1 MPVWFGIK
9 IQTLLWKT
17 ALEKRGKRPVF
28 QSWFRVN
35 RKICILVNIW
45 LRLGDKICYCG
56 GMENQFVH
64 LRTHTRLSMGVGTI
78 QVKELPELCAAAGMS
93 ACALTDTNLMS
104 GCAEF
109 SDVMPSKKLQPII
122 GVEISLN
129 HHNIDP
135 KILRASSLSKIELL
149 AQNHTG
155 YLNLCELSRIMYMRT
170 ENHHLGPYITFD
182 ELASHATGVICL
194 SGAHTGPIGMALL
207 NTQDAQAR
215 IYAEQFVSIFGDRFY
230 MEIQR
235 HGLVDEIKT
244 EPGFLKLARELN
256 IPIVATNDVMFASS
270 SDYEAED
277 ALSCVLGQTKVIDPD
292 RPRKSSEQYFKS
304 PEEMLELFSDLPEA
318 YENTVEI
325 ARRCG
330 FMVNVHEKPL
340 LPRFGDDLENE
351 CQMLRD
357 HTMSGLTA
365 RMQEQGITDT
375 QPYFDQAEFELGVII
390 NMGFPG
396 YFLIVA
402 DYIDWCR
409 KNDVLTGPGRGSGAG
424 SIVAW
429 ALGITHVN
437 PLKYGLLFERF
448 LNPDRISMPDFDV
461 DFEPTGIERVL
472 AYICDK
478 YGHDSVCRIITFG
491 SLQARGAIRD
501 IGRVYGIPYSKS
513 DRLSKLIPQDA
524 KKLKDAVDA
533 SSEMQYILQT
543 DNDMNKVV
551 SIAEELEGS
560 IRNLGQHACGVVIG
574 DRPTTKIAP
583 VYRDPA
589 NPLPSCQFDGHYLE
603 SAGLIKFDF
612 LGLET
617 LVVLKYA
624 VRLIQQ
630 TRGINIDLD
639 KIPVDDAKTMD
650 LWQRGL
656 TEGIFQFDA
665 PFVQQ
670 TLRKM
675 RPTSFLEISA
685 LNALNRPGPIAFI
698 PQFIAR
704 MHGEEKIEYVHPK
717 AEPILK
723 ETYGIIVYQ
732 EQVMMLT
739 RALAGFTRGQSDT
752 VRKAMGKKKLELLA
766 QLEIQFLDGCEKEN
780 TLNREQAKDLWEK
793 FKEFAKYAFNKSHAI
808 AYSIVANQC
817 AYLKANFTPEFLAA
831 SMSSNLNDTD
841 QLALFVDDAKANFNI
856 TIVPPDINASES
868 LFTVRDGKI
877 IYALAAIKGV
887 GTAATDAIVA
897 ERNAHGKFKNLT
909 DFAKRC
915 APIMNKRI
923 LEAFARVGVLDS
935 LCPNRAAIFMNAD
948 AILLYASKSKDGA
961 NSLSLFANTIEDD
974 VADDRLLKN
983 LPRTAPW
990 TFGQRLENELMAL
1003 GFYISAHPLDQ
1014 YKHLIQRAKLATS
1027 ATLIDL
1033 GDRKPVQIAA
1043 NVNSFSRRRTKTGK
1057 DMITINA
1064 SDSFGNIDAVAF
1076 GESAAIFGQML
1087 AGENV
1092 VLISGKT
1099 SARDDRV
1106 SIFVDSIIPLTQW
1119 VAKVA
1124 RKLTLDIYTK
1134 DVLPSVKKALGSLP
1148 HGGTRVVLILHGA
1161 DKTASIA
1168 LPTGVELGATTAK
1181 DLIALGIKVEIE

>member
-1 MPVWFGIK
+1 MGNSFI
-9 IQTLLWKT
+9 
-17 ALEKRGKRPVF
+17 
-28 QSWFRVN
+28 
-35 RKICILVNIW
+35 
-45 LRLGDKICYCG
+45 
-56 GMENQFVH
+56 H
-64 LRTHTRLSMGVGTI
+64 LRTHSRFSIGASTLK
-78 QVKELPELCAAAGMS
+78 VKDIPDLCKSFGMT

-109 SDVMPSKKLQPII
+109 SDVMPKNKVQPII
-122 GVEISLN
+122 GIEISLN
-129 HHNIDP
+129 QHNADP
-135 KILRASSLSKIELL
+135 KVLRENSLSKIVLL
-149 AQNHTG
+149 AQNHEG
-155 YLNLCELSRIMYMRT
+155 YLNLCDLNRIMYMRT

-182 ELASHATGVICL
+182 ELKSKSRGLICL
-194 SGAHTGPIGMALL
+194 SGAHSGPIGMAIL
-207 NTQDAQAR
+207 NAQNEQAVA
-215 IYAEQFVSIFGDRFY
+215 YAKQFLDIFGDKFY
-230 MEIQR
+230 IEIQR
-235 HGLVDEIKT
+235 HGLQDEIKT
-244 EPGFLKLARELN
+244 EPDFLNIAQELN
-256 IPIVATNDVMFASS
+256 IPIVATNDVAFATAD
-270 SDYEAED
+270 DYESAD

-292 RPRKSSEQYFKS
+292 RPRKSSEQFFKS
-304 PEEMLELFSDLPEA
+304 PEQMIDLFSDLPEA
-318 YENTVEI
+318 IENTVVI
-325 ARRCG
+325 SQRCA
-330 FMVNVHEKPL
+330 FFVNVHEKPL
-340 LPRFGDDLENE
+340 LPRFGDDLEQE
-351 CQMLRD
+351 CKMLRD
-357 HTMSGLTA
+357 HTMTGLA
-365 RMQEQGITDT
+365 KNLQQHGITDT
-375 QPYFDQAEFELGVII
+375 APYYEQAEFELGVII

-409 KNDVLTGPGRGSGAG
+409 KNNILTGPGRGSGAG

-513 DRLSKLIPQDA
+513 DRLSKLVPQDA
-524 KKLKDAVDA
+524 KTLKMAVD
-533 SSEMQYILQT
+533 SSPEIQTFLQ
-543 DNDMNKVV
+543 NDEDMDKVV
-551 SIAEELEGS
+551 HVAEELEGS
-560 IRNLGQHACGVVIG
+560 LRNLGQHACGVVIG

-617 LVVLKYA
+617 LAVLKYA
-624 VRLIQQ
+624 IKLIQQ
-630 TRGINIDLD
+630 ARGINIDLD
-639 KIPVDDAKTMD
+639 KIPTDDEKTMK
-650 LWQRGL
+650 LWQSGL

-675 RPTSFLEISA
+675 HPTSFLEISA

-704 MHGEEKIEYVHPK
+704 MHGDEKVEYVHPR

-732 EQVMMLT
+732 EQVMQLT
-739 RALAGFTRGQSDT
+739 RALAGFTRGQSDN
-752 VRKAMGKKKLELLA
+752 VRKAMGKKIIKMLDELEGKFY
-766 QLEIQFLDGCEKEN
+766 EGCEKEQ
-780 TLNREQAKDLWEK
+780 TLNREEAKDLWEK

-817 AYLKANFTPEFLAA
+817 AYLKANYTPEFLAA

-841 QLALFVDDAKANFNI
+841 QLALFVDDAKSNFGI
-856 TIVPPDINASES
+856 QIVAPDINQSES
-868 LFTVRDGKI
+868 LFTVRNGKI

-887 GTAATDAIVA
+887 GTVATDAIVA
-897 ERNAHGKFKNLT
+897 ERNANGRFKNLT

-923 LEAFARVGVLDS
+923 LEAFAKVGVLDS
-935 LCPNRAAIFMNAD
+935 LEPNRAAIFMNAD
-948 AILLYASKSKDGA
+948 AILSYASKSKETG
-961 NSLSLFANTIEDD
+961 NTLSLFANTVEDD
-974 VADDRLLKN
+974 VAEDRLKKN
-983 LPRTAPW
+983 LPKTTPW
-990 TFGQRLENELMAL
+990 TFGQKLENELSAL

-1014 YKHLIQRAKLATS
+1014 YKHLIERTKLATS
-1027 ATLIDL
+1027 ATLEKL
-1033 GDRKPVQIAA
+1033 GDRKPVNIAV

-1057 DMITINA
+1057 EMITINA
-1064 SDSFGNIDAVAF
+1064 SDSLGNIDAIAF
-1076 GESAAIFGQML
+1076 GQSAIDFAQIL
-1087 AGENV
+1087 SNDTV
-1092 VLISGKT
+1092 VLLSGKV
-1099 SARDDRV
+1099 SNRDDRV
-1106 SIFVDSIIPLTQW
+1106 SVFVDSITPLTKW
-1119 VAKVA
+1119 VATVA
-1124 RKLTLDIYTK
+1124 NKITLDIYDK
-1134 DVLPSVKKALGSLP
+1134 VVLQDVKKAIVALKPGR
-1148 HGGTRVVLILHGA
+1148 TKVVLNLHTA
-1161 DKTASIA
+1161 DKVAAMA
-1168 LPTGVELGATTAK
+1168 LPGGVELGATTAN
-1181 DLIALGIKVEIE
+1181 DLVNLGLRVGIE

>member
-1 MPVWFGIK
+1 MG
-9 IQTLLWKT
+9 
-17 ALEKRGKRPVF
+17 
-28 QSWFRVN
+28 
-35 RKICILVNIW
+35 
-45 LRLGDKICYCG
+45 
-56 GMENQFVH
+56 NQFVH
-64 LRTHTRLSMGVGTI
+64 LRTHSRFSIGASTLK
-78 QVKELPELCAAAGMS
+78 VKDIPDLCKNLGMT

-109 SDVMPSKKLQPII
+109 SDVMPKNKLQPII
-122 GVEISLN
+122 GIEISLN
-129 HHNIDP
+129 HHTADP
-135 KILRASSLSKIELL
+135 KILRMNSLSRIVLL
-149 AQNHTG
+149 AQNHDG
-155 YLNLCELSRIMYMRT
+155 YLNLCELNRIMYMR
-170 ENHHLGPYITFD
+170 EDNHHLGPYITFE
-182 ELASHATGVICL
+182 ELESHKNGLICL
-194 SGAHTGPIGMALL
+194 SGAHTGPIGMAIL
-207 NTQDAQAR
+207 NSQSGQAR
-215 IYAEQFVSIFGDRFY
+215 SYAKKFLDVFGDKFY
-230 MEIQR
+230 IEIQR
-235 HGLVDEIKT
+235 HGLEDEIKT
-244 EPGFLKLARELN
+244 EPEFLKIAQELN
-256 IPIVATNDVMFASS
+256 IPIVATNDVSFAMN
-270 SDYEAED
+270 SDYESED

-304 PEEMLELFSDLPEA
+304 PDEMTELFSDLPEA
-318 YENTVEI
+318 IENTVI
-325 ARRCG
+325 ISQRCG
-330 FMVNVHEKPL
+330 FFVNVHEKPL
-340 LPRFGDDLENE
+340 LPRFGNDLEQE

-357 HTMSGLTA
+357 HTMTGLAKKLAQHGIKDTA
-365 RMQEQGITDT
+365 
-375 QPYFDQAEFELGVII
+375 PYYEQAEFELGVII

-409 KNDVLTGPGRGSGAG
+409 KNDILTGPGRGSGAG

-429 ALGITHVN
+429 ALGITHVD

-524 KKLKDAVDA
+524 KTLKVAVD
-533 SSEMQYILQT
+533 SSPEIQEILKN
-543 DNDMNKVV
+543 DEDMNKVV
-551 SIAEELEGS
+551 RVAEDLEGS
-560 IRNLGQHACGVVIG
+560 LRNLGQHACGVVIG

-589 NPLPSCQFDGHYLE
+589 NQLPSCQFDGHYLE

-617 LVVLKYA
+617 LAVLKYA
-624 VRLIQQ
+624 LKLIQQ
-630 TRGINIDLD
+630 TRGINVDLD
-639 KIPVDDAKTMD
+639 KIPTDDEKTMK
-650 LWQRGL
+650 LWQSGM

-675 RPTSFLEISA
+675 HPTSFLEISA

-704 MHGEEKIEYVHPK
+704 MHGEEKVEYVHPR

-732 EQVMMLT
+732 EQVMQLT
-739 RALAGFTRGQSDT
+739 RALAGFTRGQSDN
-752 VRKAMGKKKLELLA
+752 VRKAMGKKIAKMLDELEGKFY
-766 QLEIQFLDGCEKEN
+766 EGCEKEQ
-780 TLNREQAKDLWEK
+780 TLNREEAKELWEK

-817 AYLKANFTPEFLAA
+817 AYLKANYTPEFIAA

-841 QLALFVDDAKANFNI
+841 QLALFVDDAKANFGI
-856 TIVPPDINASES
+856 QIIAPDINLSES

-877 IYALAAIKGV
+877 IYGLAAIKGV
-887 GTAATDAIVA
+887 GTVATDAIVA
-897 ERNAHGKFKNLT
+897 ERNANGKFKNLT

-923 LEAFARVGVLDS
+923 LEAFAKVGVLDS
-935 LCPNRAAIFMNAD
+935 LEPNRAAIFMNAD
-948 AILLYASKSKDGA
+948 AILSYASKSKEGG
-961 NSLSLFANTIEDD
+961 NTLSLFANTVEDD
-974 VADDRLLKN
+974 VAEDRLKKN
-983 LPRTAPW
+983 LPNTTPW
-990 TFGQRLENELMAL
+990 TFGQRLENELSAL

-1014 YKHLIQRAKLATS
+1014 YKHLIAREKLATS
-1027 ATLIDL
+1027 TTLESL
-1033 GDRKPVQIAA
+1033 GDRKPVRIAV

-1076 GESAAIFGQML
+1076 GDSAAEFAQIL
-1087 AGENV
+1087 SSETV

-1099 SARDDRV
+1099 SNRDDRV
-1106 SIFVDSIIPLTQW
+1106 SVFVDNIIPLNQW
-1119 VAKVA
+1119 VAKIA
-1124 RKLTLDIYTK
+1124 KKITLDIYNK
-1134 DVLPSVKKALGSLP
+1134 DVLADVKKAITALKPGF
-1148 HGGTRVVLILHGA
+1148 TKVVLNLHA
-1161 DKTASIA
+1161 VDKVAAMA
-1168 LPTGVELGATTAK
+1168 LPSGVELGANTAN
-1181 DLIALGIKVEIE
+1181 DLVNLGIKVGIE

>member
-1 MPVWFGIK
+1 MNYNIIVRICKFISRISAGSKK
-9 IQTLLWKT
+9 II
-17 ALEKRGKRPVF
+17 F
-28 QSWFRVN
+28 FRKYGLPSV
-35 RKICILVNIW
+35 KFF
-45 LRLGDKICYCG
+45 CYVL
-56 GMENQFVH
+56 GMENQFIH
-64 LRTHTRLSMGVGTI
+64 LRVHSRFSVGASTLK
-78 QVKELPELCAAAGMS
+78 VKDIPAICIASGMP

-109 SDVMPSKKLQPII
+109 SDVMPSSKVQPII

-129 HHNIDP
+129 HHNADP
-135 KILRASSLSKIELL
+135 KILRANSLSKIVLL
-149 AQNHTG
+149 AQNHQG
-155 YLNLCELSRIMYMRT
+155 YLNLCELNRIMYMRG

-182 ELASHATGVICL
+182 ELATHSDGLICL
-194 SGAHTGPIGMALL
+194 SGAHTGPIGMSVIAM
-207 NTQDAQAR
+207 QDEQAR
-215 IYAEQFVSIFGDRFY
+215 MYARKFLDLFGDRFY

-235 HGLVDEIKT
+235 HGLEAEIKT
-244 EPGFLKLARELN
+244 EPAFLKIAAEMN
-256 IPIVATNDVMFASS
+256 IPIVATNDVCFASS
-270 SDYEAED
+270 TDYEATD
-277 ALSCVLGQTKVIDPD
+277 ALGCVLGQTKVIDPE
-292 RPRKSSEQYFKS
+292 RPRESSEQYFKS
-304 PEEMLELFSDLPEA
+304 IQEMTDIFSDLPEA
-318 YENTVEI
+318 IENTVVI
-325 ARRCG
+325 AQRCG

-340 LPRFGDDLENE
+340 LPRFGEDLETE

-357 HTMSGLTA
+357 HTMTGLA
-365 RMQEQGITDT
+365 ERLKQHNITDT
-375 QPYFDQAEFELGVII
+375 KPYYEQAEFELGVII
-390 NMGFPG
+390 GMGFPG

-429 ALGITHVN
+429 ALGITHVD

-472 AYICDK
+472 AYICEK
-478 YGHDSVCRIITFG
+478 YGADSVCRIITFG

-501 IGRVYGIPYSKS
+501 IGRVYGMPYSKS

-524 KKLKDAVDA
+524 KTLKDAVE
-533 SSEMQYILQT
+533 SSGEIQEILQT
-543 DNDMNKVV
+543 DADMDKVV
-551 SIAEELEGS
+551 TVAQELEGS
-560 IRNLGQHACGVVIG
+560 LRNLGQHACGVVIG

-624 VRLIQQ
+624 TRLIQQ

-639 KIPVDDAKTMD
+639 KIPTDDEKTMQ

-665 PFVQQ
+665 QFVQQ

-675 RPTSFLEISA
+675 HPTSFLEISA

-732 EQVMMLT
+732 EQVMQLT
-739 RALAGFTRGQSDT
+739 RALAGFTRGESDT
-752 VRKAMGKKKLELLA
+752 VRKAMGKKKLDLLA
-766 QLEIQFLDGCEKEN
+766 KLEVKFLDGCEEQH
-780 TLNREQAKDLWEK
+780 TLDRTTAKDLWEK
-793 FKEFAKYAFNKSHAI
+793 FKDFAKYAFNKSHAI

-817 AYLKANFTPEFLAA
+817 AYLKANYAPEFLAA

-841 QLALFVDDAKANFNI
+841 QLAIFVDDAKTNFNI
-856 TIVPPDINASES
+856 PIVPPDINASES

-877 IYALAAIKGV
+877 VYGLAAIKGV

-897 ERNAHGKFKNLT
+897 ERNANGKFKNLT

-923 LEAFARVGVLDS
+923 LEAFAKVGVLDS
-935 LCPNRAAIFMNAD
+935 LEPNRAAIFMNAD
-948 AILLYASKSKDGA
+948 AILSYASKSKDGA

-974 VADDRLLKN
+974 VTEDRLHKN
-983 LPRTAPW
+983 LPRTTPW
-990 TFGQRLENELMAL
+990 TFAQRLENELSAL

-1014 YKHLIQRAKLATS
+1014 YKHLIARAKLATS
-1027 ATLIDL
+1027 ATLEKM

-1043 NVNSFSRRRTKTGK
+1043 SVGSFSRRRTKTGK

-1076 GESAAIFGQML
+1076 GESAATFGQIL
-1087 AGENV
+1087 ANESV

-1099 SARDDRV
+1099 SARDDQV

-1119 VAKVA
+1119 VAKIA
-1124 RKLTLDIYTK
+1124 NKITLEIYDK
-1134 DVLPSVKKALGSLP
+1134 SVLPDVKKALGVLP
-1148 HGGTRVVLILHGA
+1148 SGMTRVELNLHSG
-1161 DKTASIA
+1161 DKAA
-1168 LPTGVELGATTAK
+1168 LVRLQGGVELGATTAA
-1181 DLIALGIKVEIE
+1181 DLVALGIKVNIE

>member
-1 MPVWFGIK
+1 MGTLKIK
-9 IQTLLWKT
+9 DIPK
-17 ALEKRGKRPVF
+17 
-28 QSWFRVN
+28 
-35 RKICILVNIW
+35 
-45 LRLGDKICYCG
+45 
-56 GMENQFVH
+56 
-64 LRTHTRLSMGVGTI
+64 
-78 QVKELPELCAAAGMS
+78 LCAAAGMS

-104 GCAEF
+104 GAAEF
-109 SDVMPSKKLQPII
+109 SDVMPGAHIQPII
-122 GVEISLN
+122 GIEITLN
-129 HHNIDP
+129 HHTADP
-135 KILRASSLSKIELL
+135 KILRSESLSRVVLL
-149 AQNHTG
+149 AQNHDG
-155 YLNLCELSRIMYMRT
+155 YLNLCELTRIMYMRE
-170 ENHHLGPYITFD
+170 ENHHLGPYVTTD
-182 ELASHATGVICL
+182 ELATHSGGIICL
-194 SGAHTGPIGMALL
+194 SGAHTGPVGMALL
-207 NTQDAQAR
+207 NNQEDQAR
-215 IYAEQFVSIFGDRFY
+215 IYARQLLDIFGDRFY

-235 HGLVDEIKT
+235 HGLENEIKT
-244 EPGFLKLARELN
+244 EPGFLQLAAELN
-256 IPIVATNDVMFASS
+256 IPIVATNDVCFAADT
-270 SDYEAED
+270 DYEATD
-277 ALSCVLGQTKVIDPD
+277 ALGCVLGQTKVIDPE
-292 RPRKSSEQYFKS
+292 RPRESSEQYFKS
-304 PEEMLELFSDLPEA
+304 PEQMMDLFSDLPEA
-318 YENTVEI
+318 IENTRII
-325 ARRCG
+325 ATRCA
-330 FMVNVHEKPL
+330 FLVNVHEKPL
-340 LPRFGDDLENE
+340 LPRFGDDLETE

-357 HTMSGLTA
+357 NTMTGLAA
-365 RMQEQGITDT
+365 RLEQHGITDT
-375 QPYFDQAEFELGVII
+375 APYYEQAEFELGVII
-390 NMGFPG
+390 GMGFPG

-429 ALGITHVN
+429 ALGITHVD

-501 IGRVYGIPYSKS
+501 IGRVYGMPYSKS
-513 DRLSKLIPQDA
+513 DRLSKLIPADA
-524 KKLKDAVDA
+524 KFLKDAVET
-533 SSEMQYILQT
+533 SPEIQEILAT
-543 DNDMNKVV
+543 DDDMRKVV
-551 SIAEELEGS
+551 SVAQELEGS
-560 IRNLGQHACGVVIG
+560 LRNLGQHACGVVIG

-624 VRLIQQ
+624 TRLIAK

-665 PFVQQ
+665 TFVQQ

-675 RPTSFLEISA
+675 HPTNFLEISA

-704 MHGEEKIEYVHPK
+704 MHGEEPIEYVHPK

-723 ETYGIIVYQ
+723 ESYGIIVYQ

-752 VRKAMGKKKLELLA
+752 VRKAMGKKKLDLLA
-766 QLEIQFLDGCEKEN
+766 ELEVKFLDGCEAEQ
-780 TLNREQAKDLWEK
+780 TLDRATAKDLWEK

-817 AYLKANFTPEFLAA
+817 AYLKANYPAEFLAA

-841 QLALFVDDAKANFNI
+841 QLAIFVDDAKSNFNI
-856 TIVPPDINASES
+856 PIVAPDINLSES
-868 LFTVRDGKI
+868 LFTVADGKI
-877 IYALAAIKGV
+877 IYGLAAIKGV
-887 GTAATDAIVA
+887 GVAATDAIVA
-897 ERNAHGKFKNLT
+897 ERNANGRFKNLT

-923 LEAFARVGVLDS
+923 LEAFAKTGVLDS
-935 LCPNRAAIFMNAD
+935 LEPNRAAIYMNAD
-948 AILLYASKSKDGA
+948 AILSYASKSKDGA
-961 NSLSLFANTIEDD
+961 NSLSLFANTVEDD
-974 VADDRLLKN
+974 VAEDRLHKN
-983 LPRTAPW
+983 LPRTTPW
-990 TFGQRLENELMAL
+990 TFGVRLENELSAL

-1014 YKHLIQRAKLATS
+1014 YKHLIARARLTTS
-1027 ATLIDL
+1027 ATLATTP
-1033 GDRKPVQIAA
+1033 DRKQVQIAA
-1043 NVNSFSRRRTKTGK
+1043 NVNSFSRRRTKAGK

-1076 GESAAIFGQML
+1076 GASAAEFAQIL
-1087 AGENV
+1087 ATENV
-1092 VLISGKT
+1092 VLISGRA
-1099 SARDDRV
+1099 SARDDQV
-1106 SIFVDSIIPLTQW
+1106 SVFVDSITPLAQW
-1119 VAKVA
+1119 MAKIA
-1124 RKLTLDIYTK
+1124 KKITLDIR
-1134 DVLPSVKKALGSLP
+1134 DAAILPDVKKAL
-1148 HGGTRVVLILHGA
+1148 
-1161 DKTASIA
+1161 DA
-1168 LPTGVELGATTAK
+1168 LPRGYTQVILTLHATDRVATMALPGGVELGATTAA
-1181 DLIALGIKVEIE
+1181 DMAALGIKVDIE

>member
-1 MPVWFGIK
+1 
-9 IQTLLWKT
+9 
-17 ALEKRGKRPVF
+17 
-28 QSWFRVN
+28 
-35 RKICILVNIW
+35 
-45 LRLGDKICYCG
+45 
-56 GMENQFVH
+56 MENQFVH
-64 LRTHTRLSMGVGTI
+64 LRTHSRFSIGASTLK
-78 QVKELPELCAAAGMS
+78 VKDIPDLCKNLGMT

-109 SDVMPSKKLQPII
+109 SDVMPKNKVQPII
-122 GVEISLN
+122 GIEISLN
-129 HHNIDP
+129 HHTADP
-135 KILRASSLSKIELL
+135 KILRAGSLSRIVLL
-149 AQNHTG
+149 AQNHEG
-155 YLNLCELSRIMYMRT
+155 YLNLCELNRIMYMR
-170 ENHHLGPYITFD
+170 EDNHHLGPYITFE
-182 ELASHATGVICL
+182 ELESHKNGLICL
-194 SGAHTGPIGMALL
+194 SGAQTGPIGMAIL
-207 NTQDAQAR
+207 NAQNDQAR
-215 IYAEQFVSIFGDRFY
+215 SYAKRFLDIFGDKFY
-230 MEIQR
+230 IEIQR
-235 HGLVDEIKT
+235 HGLEDEIKT
-244 EPGFLKLARELN
+244 EPEFLNIAQELN
-256 IPIVATNDVMFASS
+256 IPIVATNDVSFAAN
-270 SDYEAED
+270 SDYESED

-304 PEEMLELFSDLPEA
+304 PDEMAELFSDLPEA
-318 YENTVEI
+318 IENTVI
-325 ARRCG
+325 ISQRCG
-330 FMVNVHEKPL
+330 FFVNVHEKPL
-340 LPRFGDDLENE
+340 LPRFGDDLEQE

-357 HTMSGLTA
+357 HTMTGLA
-365 RMQEQGITDT
+365 KNLAQHGITDT
-375 QPYFDQAEFELGVII
+375 KPYYEQAEFELGVII

-409 KNDVLTGPGRGSGAG
+409 KNDILTGPGRGSGAG

-524 KKLKDAVDA
+524 KTLKVAVD
-533 SSEMQYILQT
+533 SSPEIQEILK
-543 DNDMNKVV
+543 NDEDMDKVV
-551 SIAEELEGS
+551 RVAEDLEGS
-560 IRNLGQHACGVVIG
+560 LRNLGQHACGVVIG

-589 NPLPSCQFDGHYLE
+589 NQLPSCQFDGHYLE

-617 LVVLKYA
+617 LAVLKYA
-624 VRLIQQ
+624 LKLIQQ
-630 TRGINIDLD
+630 TRGINVDLD
-639 KIPVDDAKTMD
+639 KIPTDDEKTMK
-650 LWQRGL
+650 LWQSGM

-675 RPTSFLEISA
+675 HPTSFLEISA

-704 MHGEEKIEYVHPK
+704 MHGEEKVEYVHPR

-732 EQVMMLT
+732 EQVMQLT
-739 RALAGFTRGQSDT
+739 RALAGFTRGQSDN
-752 VRKAMGKKKLELLA
+752 VRKAMGKKIAKMLDELEGKFY
-766 QLEIQFLDGCEKEN
+766 EGCEKEQ
-780 TLNREQAKDLWEK
+780 TLNREEAKELWEK

-817 AYLKANFTPEFLAA
+817 AYLKANYTPEFIAA

-841 QLALFVDDAKANFNI
+841 QLSLFVDDAKTNFGI
-856 TIVPPDINASES
+856 QIIAPDINLSES

-877 IYALAAIKGV
+877 IYGLAAIKGV
-887 GTAATDAIVA
+887 GTVATDAIVA
-897 ERNAHGKFKNLT
+897 ERNANGKFKNLT

-915 APIMNKRI
+915 ASIMNKRI
-923 LEAFARVGVLDS
+923 LEAFAKVGVLDS
-935 LCPNRAAIFMNAD
+935 LEPNRAAIFMNAD
-948 AILLYASKSKDGA
+948 AILSYASKSKDSG
-961 NSLSLFANTIEDD
+961 NTLSLFANTVEDD
-974 VADDRLLKN
+974 VAEDRLKKN
-983 LPRTAPW
+983 LPNTTPW
-990 TFGQRLENELMAL
+990 TFGQRLENELSAL

-1014 YKHLIQRAKLATS
+1014 YKHLIARAKLTTS
-1027 ATLIDL
+1027 ATLESV
-1033 GDRKPVQIAA
+1033 GDRKPVHIAA

-1057 DMITINA
+1057 DMITISA
-1064 SDSFGNIDAVAF
+1064 SDSHGNIDAVAF
-1076 GESAAIFGQML
+1076 GDAAAEFAQIL
-1087 AGENV
+1087 SKETV
-1092 VLISGKT
+1092 VLISGK
-1099 SARDDRV
+1099 SSNRDDRV
-1106 SIFVDSIIPLTQW
+1106 SVFVDSITPLTQW
-1119 VAKVA
+1119 VAKIA
-1124 RKLTLDIYTK
+1124 NKITLDIY
-1134 DVLPSVKKALGSLP
+1134 DQSVLQNVKKALAALKPGL
-1148 HGGTRVVLILHGA
+1148 TKVVLNLHTG
-1161 DKTASIA
+1161 DKVAAMA
-1168 LPTGVELGATTAK
+1168 LKGGVELGATTAN
-1181 DLIALGIKVEIE
+1181 DFVNLGIRVGIE

>member
-1 MPVWFGIK
+1 
-9 IQTLLWKT
+9 
-17 ALEKRGKRPVF
+17 
-28 QSWFRVN
+28 
-35 RKICILVNIW
+35 
-45 LRLGDKICYCG
+45 
-56 GMENQFVH
+56 
-64 LRTHTRLSMGVGTI
+64 
-78 QVKELPELCAAAGMS
+78 MS

-109 SDVMPSKKLQPII
+109 SDLMPKNKLQPII
-122 GVEISLN
+122 GTEITLN
-129 HHNIDP
+129 QHNADP
-135 KILRASSLSKIELL
+135 KILRTNALSRVVLL
-149 AQNHTG
+149 AQNHDG

-182 ELASHATGVICL
+182 ELASHSNGLICL
-194 SGAHTGPIGMALL
+194 SGAHTGTIGMAIL
-207 NTQDAQAR
+207 NNQDSLARQYAQ
-215 IYAEQFVSIFGDRFY
+215 QFLDIFGDRFY

-235 HGLVDEIKT
+235 HGLADEIKT
-244 EPGFLKLARELN
+244 EPDFLKIALDLN
-256 IPIVATNDVMFASS
+256 IPLVATNDVEFAKNT
-270 SDYEAED
+270 DYEAED
-277 ALSCVLGQTKVIDPD
+277 ALSCILGQTKIIDPE

-304 PEEMLELFSDLPEA
+304 GAEMADLFSDLPEA
-318 YENTVEI
+318 IENTVVI
-325 ARRCG
+325 ANRCG

-340 LPRFGDDLENE
+340 LPRFGDDLEQE
-351 CQMLRD
+351 CQMLRNN
-357 HTMSGLTA
+357 TMSGLA
-365 RMQEQGITDT
+365 KKLEQHGITDT
-375 QPYFDQAEFELGVII
+375 APYYEQAEFELGVII

-409 KNDVLTGPGRGSGAG
+409 RNDIMTGPGRGSGAG

-437 PLKYGLLFERF
+437 PLQYGLLFERF

-513 DRLSKLIPQDA
+513 DRFSKLIPQDA
-524 KKLKDAVDA
+524 KTLKDAVDA
-533 SSEMQYILQT
+533 SPEIQSVMQT
-543 DNDMNKVV
+543 DEDMNKVV
-551 SIAEELEGS
+551 SIAEELEGAL
-560 IRNLGQHACGVVIG
+560 RNLGQHACGVVIG

-589 NPLPSCQFDGHYLE
+589 NALPSCQFDGHYLE

-617 LVVLKYA
+617 LAVLKYA
-624 VRLIQQ
+624 IKLIQQ
-630 TRGINIDLD
+630 TRGVNIDLD
-639 KIPVDDAKTMD
+639 KIPTDDPKTMK
-650 LWQRGL
+650 LWQSGL

-675 RPTSFLEISA
+675 HPTSFLEISA

-704 MHGEEKIEYVHPK
+704 MHGEEKVEYVHPR

-732 EQVMMLT
+732 EQVMQLT
-739 RALAGFTRGQSDT
+739 RALAGFTRGQSDN
-752 VRKAMGKKKLELLA
+752 VRKAMGKKIAKMLDELEGK
-766 QLEIQFLDGCEKEN
+766 FYDGCEKEQ
-780 TLNREQAKDLWEK
+780 TLNRDQAKQLWEQ
-793 FKEFAKYAFNKSHAI
+793 FKEFAKYAFNKSHAV

-817 AYLKANFTPEFLAA
+817 AFLKANYTPEFLAT
-831 SMSSNLNDTD
+831 SMSS
-841 QLALFVDDAKANFNI
+841 Q
-856 TIVPPDINASES
+856 IVPPDINQSES
-868 LFTVRDGKI
+868 LFTVRNGKI

-887 GTAATDAIVA
+887 GTSATDAIVA
-897 ERNAHGKFKNLT
+897 ERNTNGKFKNLT

-915 APIMNKRI
+915 APIINKRI
-923 LEAFARVGVLDS
+923 LEAFAKVGVLDS
-935 LCPNRAAIFMNAD
+935 LEPNRAAIFMNAD
-948 AILLYASKSKDGA
+948 AILSYASKSRDGLNA
-961 NSLSLFANTIEDD
+961 LSLFANTVEDD
-974 VADDRLLKN
+974 VAEDRLKKN
-983 LPRTAPW
+983 LPNTPAW
-990 TFGQRLENELMAL
+990 NFAQRLENELSAL

-1014 YKHLIQRAKLATS
+1014 YKHLIKRAKLTTS
-1027 ATLIDL
+1027 ATLASL
-1033 GDRKPVQIAA
+1033 GDRKPVYIAA
-1043 NVNSFSRRRTKTGK
+1043 TVSSFSRRRTKTGK

-1076 GESAAIFGQML
+1076 GQSAADFAQIL
-1087 AGENV
+1087 STETL

-1099 SARDDRV
+1099 SCRDDRV
-1106 SIFVDSIIPLTQW
+1106 SVFVDSIMPLTQW
-1119 VAKVA
+1119 VAKIA
-1124 RKLTLDIYTK
+1124 KKITLDIYDK
-1134 DVLPSVKKALGSLP
+1134 SVLAAVKKSITSLP
-1148 HGGTRVVLILHGA
+1148 HGPTQVVLNLHA
-1161 DKTASIA
+1161 SDKVAAMA
-1168 LPTGVELGATTAK
+1168 LPGGVELGNTTAS
-1181 DLIALGIKVEIE
+1181 DFTNLGIRVEIE

>member
-1 MPVWFGIK
+1 
-9 IQTLLWKT
+9 
-17 ALEKRGKRPVF
+17 
-28 QSWFRVN
+28 
-35 RKICILVNIW
+35 
-45 LRLGDKICYCG
+45 
-56 GMENQFVH
+56 MENQFVH
-64 LRTHTRLSMGVGTI
+64 LRTHSRFSIGASTLK
-78 QVKELPELCAAAGMS
+78 VKDIPDLCKNLGMT

-109 SDVMPSKKLQPII
+109 SDVMPKNKVQPII
-122 GVEISLN
+122 GIEISLK
-129 HHNIDP
+129 HHTADP
-135 KILRASSLSKIELL
+135 KILRAGSLSRIVLL
-149 AQNHTG
+149 AQNHEG
-155 YLNLCELSRIMYMRT
+155 YLNLCELNRIMYMR
-170 ENHHLGPYITFD
+170 EDNHHLGPYITFE
-182 ELASHATGVICL
+182 ELESHKNGLICL
-194 SGAHTGPIGMALL
+194 SGAQTGPIGMAIL
-207 NTQDAQAR
+207 NAQNDQAR
-215 IYAEQFVSIFGDRFY
+215 SYAKRFLDIFGDKFY
-230 MEIQR
+230 IEIQR
-235 HGLVDEIKT
+235 HGLEDEIKT
-244 EPGFLKLARELN
+244 EPEFLNIAQELN
-256 IPIVATNDVMFASS
+256 IPIVATNDVSFAAN
-270 SDYEAED
+270 SDYESED

-304 PEEMLELFSDLPEA
+304 PDEMAELFSDLPEA
-318 YENTVEI
+318 IENTVI
-325 ARRCG
+325 ISQRCG
-330 FMVNVHEKPL
+330 FFVNVHEKPL
-340 LPRFGDDLENE
+340 LPRFGDDLEQE

-357 HTMSGLTA
+357 HTMTGLA
-365 RMQEQGITDT
+365 KNLAQHGITDT
-375 QPYFDQAEFELGVII
+375 KPYYEQAEFELGVII

-409 KNDVLTGPGRGSGAG
+409 KNDILTGPGRGSGAG

-524 KKLKDAVDA
+524 KTLKVAVD
-533 SSEMQYILQT
+533 SSPEIQEILQ
-543 DNDMNKVV
+543 NDEDMDKVV
-551 SIAEELEGS
+551 RVAEDLEGS
-560 IRNLGQHACGVVIG
+560 LRNLGQHACGVVIG

-589 NPLPSCQFDGHYLE
+589 NQLPSCQFDGHYLE

-617 LVVLKYA
+617 LAVLKYA
-624 VRLIQQ
+624 LKLIQQ
-630 TRGINIDLD
+630 TRGINVDLD
-639 KIPVDDAKTMD
+639 KIPTDDEKTMK
-650 LWQRGL
+650 LWQSGM

-675 RPTSFLEISA
+675 HPTSFLEISA

-704 MHGEEKIEYVHPK
+704 MHGEEKVEYVHPR

-732 EQVMMLT
+732 EQVMQLT
-739 RALAGFTRGQSDT
+739 RALAGFTRGQSDN
-752 VRKAMGKKKLELLA
+752 VRKAMGKKIAKMLDELEGKFY
-766 QLEIQFLDGCEKEN
+766 EGCEKEQ
-780 TLNREQAKDLWEK
+780 TLNREEAKELWEK

-817 AYLKANFTPEFLAA
+817 AYLKANYTPEFIAA

-841 QLALFVDDAKANFNI
+841 QLSLFVDDAKTNFGI
-856 TIVPPDINASES
+856 QIIAPDINLSES

-877 IYALAAIKGV
+877 IYGLAAIKGV
-887 GTAATDAIVA
+887 GTVATDAIVA
-897 ERNAHGKFKNLT
+897 ERNANGKFKNLT

-915 APIMNKRI
+915 ASIMNKRI
-923 LEAFARVGVLDS
+923 LEAFAKVGVLDS
-935 LCPNRAAIFMNAD
+935 LEPNRAAIFMNAD
-948 AILLYASKSKDGA
+948 AILSYASKSKDSG
-961 NSLSLFANTIEDD
+961 NTLSLFANTVEDD
-974 VADDRLLKN
+974 VAEDRLKKN
-983 LPRTAPW
+983 LPNTTPW
-990 TFGQRLENELMAL
+990 TFGQRLENELSAL

-1014 YKHLIQRAKLATS
+1014 YKHLIARAKLTTS
-1027 ATLIDL
+1027 ATLESV
-1033 GDRKPVQIAA
+1033 GDRKPVYIAA

-1057 DMITINA
+1057 DMITISA
-1064 SDSFGNIDAVAF
+1064 SDSHGNIDAVAF
-1076 GESAAIFGQML
+1076 GDAAAEFAQIL
-1087 AGENV
+1087 SKETV
-1092 VLISGKT
+1092 VLISGK
-1099 SARDDRV
+1099 SSNRDDRV
-1106 SIFVDSIIPLTQW
+1106 SVFVDSITPLTQW
-1119 VAKVA
+1119 VAKIA
-1124 RKLTLDIYTK
+1124 NKITLDIY
-1134 DVLPSVKKALGSLP
+1134 DQSVLQNVKKALAALKPGL
-1148 HGGTRVVLILHGA
+1148 TKVVLNLHTG
-1161 DKTASIA
+1161 DKVAAMA
-1168 LPTGVELGATTAK
+1168 LKGGVELGATTAN
-1181 DLIALGIKVEIE
+1181 DFVNLGIRVGIE

>member
-1 MPVWFGIK
+1 M
-9 IQTLLWKT
+9 
-17 ALEKRGKRPVF
+17 EK
-28 QSWFRVN
+28 
-35 RKICILVNIW
+35 
-45 LRLGDKICYCG
+45 
-56 GMENQFVH
+56 QFIH
-64 LRTHTRLSMGVGTI
+64 LRTHSRLSVGAGTI
-78 QVKELPELCAAAGMS
+78 RVKDIPKLCAALGMA

-109 SDVMPSKKLQPII
+109 SDVMPKNHLQPII
-122 GVEISLN
+122 GVELSLN
-129 HHNIDP
+129 HHAADP
-135 KILRASSLSKIELL
+135 KILRETSLSRIVLL

-155 YLNLCELSRIMYMRT
+155 YLNLCEISRIMYMRPN
-170 ENHHLGPYITFD
+170 NHHLGPYISFD
-182 ELASHATGVICL
+182 ELFNHSDGLICL
-194 SGAHTGPIGMALL
+194 SGAHTGPIGMAVL
-207 NTQDAQAR
+207 NNQDDLAKTFAQK
-215 IYAEQFVSIFGDRFY
+215 FVGVFGDRFY

-235 HGLVDEIKT
+235 HGLTDEIKT
-244 EPGFLKLARELN
+244 EPMFLKLARELN
-256 IPIVATNDVMFASS
+256 IPIVATNNAAFGAAE
-270 SDYEAED
+270 DYEAAD
-277 ALSCVLGQTKVIDPD
+277 ALSCVLGQTKVIDPE
-292 RPRKSSEQYFKS
+292 RARKSSEQYFKS
-304 PEEMLELFSDLPEA
+304 SAEMSELFSDLPEA
-318 YENTVEI
+318 IENTVHI
-325 ARRCG
+325 ANRCG

-340 LPRFGDDLENE
+340 LPRFGDDLEAE
-351 CQMLRD
+351 CAMLRKN
-357 HTMSGLTA
+357 TMDGLA
-365 RMQEQGITDT
+365 QRLQEQNITDT
-375 QPYFDQAEFELGVII
+375 APYYEQAEFELGVII
-390 NMGFPG
+390 GMGFPG

-402 DYIDWCR
+402 DYIQWCR
-409 KNDVLTGPGRGSGAG
+409 NNDVLTGPGRGSGAG

-513 DRLSKLIPQDA
+513 DRLSKLIPQEA
-524 KKLKDAVDA
+524 KTLKDAVD
-533 SSEMQYILQT
+533 SSDEIQDILAT
-543 DNDMNKVV
+543 DDDMNKVV
-551 SIAEELEGS
+551 NVAEALEGS

-624 VRLIQQ
+624 VKLIQQ

-665 PFVQQ
+665 QFVQQ

-675 RPTSFLEISA
+675 HPTSFLEISA

-732 EQVMMLT
+732 EQVMQLT

-752 VRKAMGKKKLELLA
+752 VRKAMGKKLIEKLNEL
-766 QLEIQFLDGCEKEN
+766 EGQFFEGCEKEQ
-780 TLNREQAKDLWEK
+780 TLDRDTAKKLWEQ

-817 AYLKANFTPEFLAA
+817 AYLKANYTPEFLAA

-841 QLALFVDDAKANFNI
+841 QLAIFVDDAKTNFNI
-856 TIVPPDINASES
+856 PIVAPDINQSES

-877 IYALAAIKGV
+877 IYGLAAIKGV
-887 GTAATDAIVA
+887 GTVATDAIVS
-897 ERNAHGKFKNLT
+897 ERNKNGKFKNIT

-915 APIMNKRI
+915 APIINKRI
-923 LEAFARVGVLDS
+923 LEAFAKVGVLDS
-935 LCPNRAAIFMNAD
+935 LEPNRAKIFMNAD
-948 AILLYASKSKDGA
+948 AILSYASKSRDGG
-961 NSLSLFANTIEDD
+961 NLLSLFANTVEGD
-974 VADDRLLKN
+974 VSENRLLKS
-983 LPRTAPW
+983 LLATEPW
-990 TFGQRLENELMAL
+990 TFAQRLENELSAL

-1014 YKHLIQRAKLATS
+1014 YKNLIAQAKLATS
-1027 ATLIDL
+1027 ATLADF

-1043 NVNSFSRRRTKTGK
+1043 NVGSFSRRKTKSGK

-1064 SDSFGNIDAVAF
+1064 SDSFGNIDAIAF
-1076 GESAAIFGQML
+1076 GESAATFSQIL
-1087 AGENV
+1087 SSDSV

-1099 SARDDRV
+1099 SNRDERV
-1106 SIFVDSIIPLTQW
+1106 SVFVDSIIPLSQW
-1119 VAKVA
+1119 IAKIA
-1124 RKLTLDIYTK
+1124 RRITLEIYNQAVLTD
-1134 DVLPSVKKALGSLP
+1134 VKKALDTLP
-1148 HGGTRVVLILHGA
+1148 HGMTKVILNLHTGDRVATI
-1161 DKTASIA
+1161 T
-1168 LPTGVELGATTAK
+1168 LPNGVELGTNTAN
-1181 DLIALGIKVEIE
+1181 DFVGLGIRVNIE